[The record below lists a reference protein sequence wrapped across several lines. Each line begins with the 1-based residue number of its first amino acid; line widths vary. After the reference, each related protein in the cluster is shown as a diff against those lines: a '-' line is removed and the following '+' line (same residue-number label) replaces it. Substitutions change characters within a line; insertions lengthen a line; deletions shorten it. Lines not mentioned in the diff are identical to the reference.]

1 MEDAVILSLTFGLGI
16 ILIALVIF
24 LVARQN
30 KQNASTQREITDADL
45 LRLIDQQ
52 PDGLL
57 SPHRL
62 RDLTGLS
69 LAEARGRLNAMSHYG
84 ILRRNSNSKGRHF
97 FGLRDS
103 LEEKEALDLST
114 DPFLT
119 MEDLMLIFRAHDF
132 RVTAQELILA
142 TGLPLAVIKREMK
155 YFEKKGI
162 VEKLQRSDSNGVMIR
177 RFFVLQDPYRTDHDL
192 ILRESPG
199 LNKEMKEILLNEN
212 LIV

>member
-1 MEDAVILSLTFGLGI
+1 MDEAALIAIIVGLVVSLT
-16 ILIALVIF
+16 ALV
-24 LVARQN
+24 LVLVHHQL

-62 RDLTGLS
+62 RDYSGLS
-69 LAEARGRLNAMSHYG
+69 LGAARGRLNALAHYG
-84 ILRRNSNSKGRHF
+84 VLRRSSNSKGRHF
-97 FGLRDS
+97 FGLRDP
-103 LEEKEALDLST
+103 LEEKEGLELSS

-119 MEDLMLIFRAHDF
+119 MEDLMAIFKVHDF
-132 RVTAQELILA
+132 RVTAQELIVT

-192 ILRESPG
+192 YLRKSPG
-199 LNKEMKEILLNEN
+199 LNLEMKEILLNEN

>member
-1 MEDAVILSLTFGLGI
+1 MEDAVILSVALGVVV
-16 ILIALVIF
+16 LMVALVIF
-24 LVARQN
+24 LVARQQ

-62 RDLTGLS
+62 RDLSGLS
-69 LAEARGRLNAMSHYG
+69 LGAARNRLNAMAHYG
-84 ILRRNSNSKGRHF
+84 ILRRNTNSRGRHY
-97 FGLRDS
+97 FGLRDP
-103 LEEKEALDLST
+103 LEERAPIELSS

-119 MEDLMLIFRAHDF
+119 MEDLMMIFRAHDF

-162 VEKLQRSDSNGVMIR
+162 VEKLQRSDSNGVMLR

-192 ILRESPG
+192 FLRESPG
-199 LNKEMKEILLNEN
+199 LNREMKEILLNEN